1 MPFTPVTAVVESAE
15 HLSPNFLRVVFTGSE
30 LARVGSDAPAY
41 DQRIKLIFPG
51 PSGRLPQVAD
61 PANFY
66 PSWLELPDDERGHMR
81 TYSIRWWEL
90 APGSTRLAV
99 DFVLHLVPGETGPAA
114 TWAAAAQ
121 PGDEVLL
128 IAPLRDEEPMGGIEF
143 RPGAATDIVLVGDE
157 TAAPA
162 IARILE
168 DLRVAGSDVTGTAY
182 IEVPEAADALPI
194 DGPAGVEVRYFIR
207 GEREFG
213 AQLCEAVLG
222 DADAELVVD
231 TTPEL
236 VWETPVFSGS
246 GEEIGEEAAEIP
258 RYYWIAGESG
268 LVTGLRR
275 SLTRDKAVA
284 RSQVAFMGYW
294 KRGVAMRA

>member
-1 MPFTPVTAVVESAE
+1 MPFIPVTAVVESAE
-15 HLSPNFLRVVFTGSE
+15 RLSPNYIRVVFTGPE
-30 LARVGSDAPAY
+30 LARVGSDAPPY
-41 DQRIKLIFPG
+41 DQRIKLIFPRLD
-51 PSGRLPQVAD
+51 GRLPQVAD
-61 PANFY
+61 PDNFY

-90 APGSTRLAV
+90 QPESTRLAV
-99 DFVLHLVPGETGPAA
+99 DFVLHMVPGETGPAA
-114 TWAAAAQ
+114 SWAAAAK

-128 IAPLRDEEPMGGIEF
+128 IAPLRDEDALGGIEF
-143 RPGAATDIVLVGDE
+143 NPGAAKDIVLVGDE

-168 DLRVAGSDVTGTAY
+168 DLREAGSDVRGNAF
-182 IEVPEAADALPI
+182 IEVPSEADALPI
-194 DGPAGVEVRYFIR
+194 DGPSGVEIRYFIR

-213 AQLCEAVLG
+213 EQISEAVLG
-222 DADAELVVD
+222 DAEVELVED
-231 TTPEL
+231 TTPDL

-246 GEEIGEEAAEIP
+246 GEEIEEETTEIP

-275 SLTRDKAVA
+275 SLTREKAVA

-294 KRGVAMRA
+294 KRGVAMRG